1 MSYLGITKIKRYARY
16 TICIHFYSG
25 FYCSP
30 LDSGSTLAE
39 EKQIKP
45 RILAVDDSRV
55 MRRAMSKVLSK
66 DYDVV
71 EVENGEDAWTVLLN
85 DNSIQI
91 VFTDLNMPFLDGF
104 GLLQRMRESDDSRLN
119 ETPVIIITG
128 KDDDDDTKQ
137 EALDKGANDFITKPF
152 DSIQLQARA
161 KAHVTFKQTT
171 TKLSETSD
179 KLERQATVD
188 EITGLG
194 GQRYFCKVGEETLS
208 YAVRHGGQ
216 IIITRMDIDDF
227 NNHFIKHG
235 KKIMD
240 SILHS
245 IGGKLSNLVRQEDT
259 IARIGVSKFSI
270 ILKETALSEAE
281 ILADRIRAEIQKM
294 SFKLPDESII
304 KLTISAGLYEPEL
317 KSDLTF
323 TQLITE
329 TERHMDEA
337 KAAGGNRIVCHST
350 INKID
355 IKKPHKEI
363 NIVEL
368 LEKLKQNKPSE
379 LLPQVDAILYHI
391 TPLLKFLANNAR
403 NKLQAVLREISKK

>member
-1 MSYLGITKIKRYARY
+1 MEE
-16 TICIHFYSG
+16 
-25 FYCSP
+25 
-30 LDSGSTLAE
+30 E
-39 EKQIKP
+39 EKIKP

-66 DYDVV
+66 EYDVV

-85 DNSIQI
+85 DNSIQV

-171 TKLSETSD
+171 TKLTETSD
-179 KLERQATVD
+179 KLERQATID
-188 EITGLG
+188 ETTGLG

-216 IIITRMDIDDF
+216 FIITRMDIDDF
-227 NNHFIKHG
+227 NNLFIKHG

-245 IGGKLSNLVRQEDT
+245 IGEKLIKLVRQEDT
-259 IARIGVSKFSI
+259 IARIGVSKFAF
-270 ILKETALSEAE
+270 ILKETALNEAE
-281 ILADRIRAEIQKM
+281 ILADRIRSEIKKM
-294 SFKLPDESII
+294 SFKLPENGGVIN
-304 KLTISAGLYEPEL
+304 LTISAGLYEPEI
-317 KSDLTF
+317 KPELTF
-323 TQLITE
+323 QQLISE
-329 TERHMDEA
+329 TEKHLTEA
-337 KAAGGNRIVCHST
+337 ITAGGNRIICHST
-350 INKID
+350 VSKID
-355 IKKPHKEI
+355 IKKPHEDI

-368 LEKLKQNKPSE
+368 LEKLKENKPEE

-391 TPLLKFLANNAR
+391 APLLKFLADNAR
-403 NKLQAVLREISKK
+403 DKFQTTLREISKK

>member
-1 MSYLGITKIKRYARY
+1 MT
-16 TICIHFYSG
+16 
-25 FYCSP
+25 
-30 LDSGSTLAE
+30 DE
-39 EKQIKP
+39 QQKP

-66 DYDVV
+66 DYDVI

-85 DNSIQI
+85 DTLIQV

-104 GLLQRMRESDDSRLN
+104 GLLQRMRESSDTRLN

-128 KDDDDDTKQ
+128 KDDDDETKQ

-188 EITGLG
+188 ETTGLG
-194 GQRYFCKVGEETLS
+194 GQRYFCKVGDETLS

-216 IIITRMDIDDF
+216 FILTRMDIDDF
-227 NNHFIKHG
+227 NNLFIKHG

-240 SILHS
+240 SILKV
-245 IGGKLSNLVRQEDT
+245 IGEKFTQLVRQEDT
-259 IARIGVSKFSI
+259 IARIGVSKFAL
-270 ILKETALSEAE
+270 ILKETTLNDAE
-281 ILADRIRAEIQKM
+281 ILINRIRSEVSKLA
-294 SFKLPDESII
+294 FKVPDNSETI

-317 KSDLTF
+317 KPKLTF
-323 TQLITE
+323 QQLIIE
-329 TERHMDEA
+329 TEKHLNEA
-337 KAAGGNRIVCHST
+337 KTAGGNRIICHST
-350 INKID
+350 VNKID
-355 IKKPHKEI
+355 IAKPHDDI

-368 LEKLKQNKPSE
+368 LEKLKENKPNE
-379 LLPQVDAILYHI
+379 LLSQVDAILYHI

-403 NKLQAVLREISKK
+403 DKLQAVLREISKK